1 MSSNGTENGH
11 HPDLRHRSVPPG
23 NDAVVRVGVNVVCP
37 AGRFTLIPAQNT
49 NSRQGENGT
58 EENLDRAGA
67 TDNQLPV
74 SKLATSHLAVE

>member
-49 NSRQGENGT
+49 NPRQGENGREPWSSGRHRQPT
-58 EENLDRAGA
+58 AGQQA
-67 TDNQLPV
+67 GDVAPRCRV
-74 SKLATSHLAVE
+74 